1 MNPTPQLTAPAQVPP
16 IDWPLAQGF
25 LDGIK
30 PIPIMTVSEWAEK
43 NRYLSSESAA
53 EPGQWRNARTPYL
66 KAIMDDMSPFS
77 PINEVVVMK
86 GVQLGY
92 TETMLN
98 IMGCYIDINPCPIMY
113 VGPTQQLVEGLSKS
127 RVEPMIDMSPALRA
141 KIAKARSRDSGNTI
155 LSKRYVGGIL
165 VLTGSNSAASLRSRP
180 ILVLLLD
187 EEDAYPF
194 DIEGEGDP
202 AALARKRTSTFGDRR
217 KIFENSTP
225 TVEGA
230 SRIERAYNTTDK
242 NKYFVPCPHCGC
254 PQTLEFDLLRWDKGK
269 YDTVHYKCNNCPEFI
284 QERFKPLMLEN
295 GNWQPTAP
303 ENTNHR
309 RKGYHMNSLYSPY
322 GWLSW
327 AQIAQ
332 EWDVA
337 QETNDLNLLKVFVNT
352 NLGETWK
359 EKGDVPP
366 WENIFNRREDYQFN
380 KPPKEVVFITAG
392 ADIQKDRIEVELV
405 GWCRGKRTVSLDY
418 RVLIGDTEKIEVW
431 DKLAEIVGETWQ
443 RADGLMLP
451 LRMMAID
458 TGYNTTYVYDFCR
471 RFDATRVIP
480 VKGQDKQAVIYT
492 SPKKVDVTIKGKPAG
507 HIRLW
512 HIGVSVVKSEIY
524 GWLRLQIAEDGT
536 VPGGYCHFP
545 QYGQDYF
552 KGLTGEQLEFKM
564 ERGYRKYQWV
574 KKFERNEPLDCR
586 VYARG
591 AAAIVGIDRFEEK
604 HFLALEATY
613 PTAQPE
619 NQTTTAPAPVKKKS
633 SFWK

>member
-1 MNPTPQLTAPAQVPP
+1 MNPTSQLTAPAQVPP

-30 PIPIMTVSEWAEK
+30 PIPIMTVSEWASK
-43 NRYLSSESAA
+43 NRYLGSESSA
-53 EPGQWRNARTPYL
+53 EPGLWRNNRTPYL
-66 KAIMDDMSPFS
+66 TAIMDDLSPFS
-77 PINEVVVMK
+77 PVNEVALIK
-86 GVQLGY
+86 GVQLGA
-92 TETMLN
+92 TEAGLN
-98 IMGCYIDINPCPIMY
+98 TIGCFMDINPCPIMY
-113 VGPTQQLVEGLSKS
+113 VGPTKEVVETLSKV
-127 RVEPMIDMSPALRA
+127 RIAPMIEMCPALNSKVAPSRT
-141 KIAKARSRDSGNTI
+141 RDSGNT
-155 LSKRYVGGIL
+155 LTSKRFAGGIL
-165 VLTGSNSAASLRSRP
+165 KINGANSPSALSSQP
-180 ILVLLLD
+180 ILVLILD
-187 EEDAYPF
+187 EVDRYP
-194 DIEGEGDP
+194 DDLAGEGATDSI
-202 AALARKRTSTFGDRR
+202 AKKRTVTFGDRK
-217 KIFENSTP
+217 KIFSLSTP
-225 TVEGA
+225 TIEGV
-230 SRIERAYNTTDK
+230 SRIERAALNGDLR
-242 NKYFVPCPHCGC
+242 KYYVPCPHCQTM
-254 PQTLEFDLLRWDKGK
+254 QTLEFDLLRWDKGQP
-269 YDTVHYKCNNCPEFI
+269 DTVKYKCNTCPEFI
-284 QERFKPLMLEN
+284 EERYKQYMLER
-295 GNWQPTAP
+295 GEWRATQPEKTRVKY
-303 ENTNHR
+303 TS
-309 RKGYHMNSLYSPY
+309 YHISSLYSPY
-322 GWLSW
+322 GWFSW
-327 AQIAQ
+327 KEIAEQ
-332 EWDVA
+332 WEDANKDNDV
-337 QETNDLNLLKVFVNT
+337 NLLKVFLNT
-352 NLGETWK
+352 VLGETWK

-366 WENIFNRREDYQFN
+366 WENLYNRREDYNLN

-392 ADIQKDRIEVELV
+392 VDIQKDRIEVELV

-431 DKLAEIVGETWQ
+431 DKLAEIVSETWQ